1 MFFYIKYTSFNDFH
15 VFILFLIFSVYKDNG
30 SPLATIAQP
39 KDVLK
44 IKLTL
49 QSTYT
54 VFNKSFNVYSVK
66 LINIYTTIQI
76 MNSLLEHVIRHTYM
90 SVWSTIRRSEIT
102 RNVDDVK
109 NVSLVNIVVRQF
121 VLRVIVKRLSY
132 SYRDKV

>member
-49 QSTYT
+49 
-54 VFNKSFNVYSVK
+54 
-66 LINIYTTIQI
+66 
-76 MNSLLEHVIRHTYM
+76 
-90 SVWSTIRRSEIT
+90 
-102 RNVDDVK
+102 
-109 NVSLVNIVVRQF
+109 
-121 VLRVIVKRLSY
+121 
-132 SYRDKV
+132 